1 MNTSRTLITA
11 TALAATLALTVA
23 CAPPAS
29 QDGGGEG
36 GGGEDVSPA
45 DVPETPSEPVSLHIV
60 DVAGNLKLTQPMIE
74 QFVADN
80 PDVVS
85 EVTFESAGSPDL
97 VGMVKPQVTSGDLRI
112 DLVLSGTDA
121 MSAGIGEDLW
131 IPIVDDFGDRLA
143 NMDGYIDGAVQMQ
156 ELAEGYGVLN
166 SYTPSGPLLWYN
178 ADAVDDADVPSTPE
192 ALLEWT
198 REHPNEFGYPR
209 PANSG
214 VGRTFL
220 QGLPYL
226 LGDEDPSDPENGWDL
241 TWEYL
246 ADLGENIEYYTTGT
260 GQMVQNVADGT
271 WSLTPTTMGWD
282 IEPRADGRAPQDI
295 GAAAFDDFT
304 FVADAQYGL
313 MPRGLSAD
321 KQSAILLLLD
331 HMLEPEVNAIAY
343 DNGYFY
349 PGPAVEGADL
359 ELAPEDS
366 QQAMSDFGRDFYDDL
381 IASTEQAVPLSADA
395 LVTAFDIWDREI
407 GSNKVQ
413 DQ

>member
-1 MNTSRTLITA
+1 
-11 TALAATLALTVA
+11 
-23 CAPPAS
+23 
-29 QDGGGEG
+29 
-36 GGGEDVSPA
+36 
-45 DVPETPSEPVSLHIV
+45 
-60 DVAGNLKLTQPMIE
+60 
-74 QFVADN
+74 
-80 PDVVS
+80 
-85 EVTFESAGSPDL
+85 
-97 VGMVKPQVTSGDLRI
+97 
-112 DLVLSGTDA
+112 
-121 MSAGIGEDLW
+121 
-131 IPIVDDFGDRLA
+131 
-143 NMDGYIDGAVQMQ
+143 
-156 ELAEGYGVLN
+156 
-166 SYTPSGPLLWYN
+166 
-178 ADAVDDADVPSTPE
+178 
-192 ALLEWT
+192 
-198 REHPNEFGYPR
+198 
-209 PANSG
+209 
-214 VGRTFL
+214 
-220 QGLPYL
+220 
-226 LGDEDPSDPENGWDL
+226 
-241 TWEYL
+241 
-246 ADLGENIEYYTTGT
+246 
-260 GQMVQNVADGT
+260 
-271 WSLTPTTMGWD
+271 MGWD